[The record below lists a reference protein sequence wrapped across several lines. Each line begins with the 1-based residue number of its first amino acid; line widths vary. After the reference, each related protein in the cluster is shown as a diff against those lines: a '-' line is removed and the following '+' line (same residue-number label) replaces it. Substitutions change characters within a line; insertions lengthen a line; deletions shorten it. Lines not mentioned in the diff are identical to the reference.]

1 MSFLLKLL
9 LTTLSKEPLLPSWDF
24 GLIVT
29 HFMAGNLDHLITV
42 AMAVAKFD
50 SFLATLVS

>member
-9 LTTLSKEPLLPSWDF
+9 LTTLGKEPLLPSDF